1 MEDVVDS
8 QRRLAT
14 KGVHPAASAILE
26 TVRQLALQRVVDV
39 RVGDIHAVAC
49 QNDRIFAIAHVHG
62 EDISLSRTLDH
73 THGITAIDSLQQAV
87 TLYIIAVFLHLVG
100 AIVHVVGTCRLQ
112 VYVVDAEHLSVDIDV
127 YVHCSIGAGRKL
139 DGFAVLDGIAAID
152 SIMSVQAIG
161 HVGEIFL
168 IAL

>member
-1 MEDVVDS
+1 MHS
-8 QRRLAT
+8 
-14 KGVHPAASAILE
+14 
-26 TVRQLALQRVVDV
+26 
-39 RVGDIHAVAC
+39 
-49 QNDRIFAIAHVHG
+49 

-152 SIMSVQAIG
+152 SIMSVQALG
-161 HVGEIFL
+161 HVGKIFL
-168 IAL
+168 IALRVLLVTAIVVILLNAEHIHLLLLHFCEDVLCDET